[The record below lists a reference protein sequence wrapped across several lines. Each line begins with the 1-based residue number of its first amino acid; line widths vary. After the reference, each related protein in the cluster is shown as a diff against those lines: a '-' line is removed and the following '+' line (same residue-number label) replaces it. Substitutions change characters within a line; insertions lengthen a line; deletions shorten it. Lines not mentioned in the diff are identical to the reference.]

1 MVCWVSP
8 AVVFKLDSSDLNI
21 EMEVRGCVSVPVFH
35 RSDGWCLGLEERW
48 GVDVACGC
56 DSFSRRGSSMA
67 ISEEG
72 RMALHCGH
80 MELRQRQE
88 GSPKRCCFSGSQKQ
102 NMRRFKLHRLVNEG
116 VWVLVVSCFK
126 V

>member
-1 MVCWVSP
+1 
-8 AVVFKLDSSDLNI
+8 
-21 EMEVRGCVSVPVFH
+21 
-35 RSDGWCLGLEERW
+35 
-48 GVDVACGC
+48 
-56 DSFSRRGSSMA
+56 MA

-102 NMRRFKLHRLVNEG
+102 NMRRFKLHRLVNEE
-116 VWVLVVSCFK
+116 VWALVVSCFK
-126 V
+126 VEHSQCRSIVLTRQFRFVPSWW